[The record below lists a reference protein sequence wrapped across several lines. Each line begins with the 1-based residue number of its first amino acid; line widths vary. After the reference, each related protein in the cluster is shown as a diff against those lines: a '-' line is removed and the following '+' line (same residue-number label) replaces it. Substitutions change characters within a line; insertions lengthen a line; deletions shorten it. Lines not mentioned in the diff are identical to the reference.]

1 MTAPTIYKSSD
12 PGAPAISSFDNAVY
26 EVLRA
31 CLVDG
36 YPGKTAAGWLAV
48 YDEWI
53 GSGIATFKNAAESG
67 VLGVVKES
75 STYYGSSLFIA
86 DAMVDAT
93 HAVNARSG
101 KVAVSDLLNLPSNGN
116 QTRMLRSNMQSAW
129 CVIANE
135 NFFIVYFAISESYL
149 YQHSFSFDWSYGNML
164 AAGSLRSLRGRG
176 GISDAALGNFF
187 LIGGYPFNS
196 QSSTDWHRDKFTPV
210 YDETGAPI
218 NGDVYARLHPLNLGS
233 TALGY
238 QLNEPLVNMMFRPFE
253 LFTSVGSSADQTM
266 LQIAISPMFL
276 YNEWL
281 DTSQARLVYGPML
294 APDLLTTTFT
304 IAGKTCVLSPL
315 PGSDRMLISLDAAD
329 WQ

>member
-12 PGAPAISSFDNAVY
+12 PGAPTISSFNDAVY

-36 YPGKTAAGWLAV
+36 YPGKVAAGWSAV

-67 VLGVVKES
+67 ILGIVKES
-75 STYYGSSLFIA
+75 STVYSTSLFIA

-116 QTRMLRSNMQSAW
+116 QTRMLRSNMQNSW

-135 NFFIVYFAISESYL
+135 NFFVVFFAVSDSYL
-149 YQHSFSFDWSYGNML
+149 YSSTGSFEWNVGNML
-164 AAGSLRSLRGRG
+164 AAGALRSVRGRG

-187 LIGGYPFNS
+187 LMGGYPGNS
-196 QSSTDWHRDKFTPV
+196 QSSTDLHRDKFSPV

-218 NGDVYARLHPLNLGS
+218 SGDVYARLHPLGLMNTS
-233 TALGY
+233 LGY
-238 QLNEPLVNMMFRPFE
+238 QLNEPLVNMVFRQFE

-315 PGSDRMLISLDAAD
+315 PGSDRMLISLDAVD